1 MHRDISDLP
10 IAVQLP
16 WLSEGCYVLAGPGAT
31 ASSTPFIHV
40 FLPLPKTSRGCQ
52 WSVHAWARA
61 CARTH
66 THTQWKRES
75 FVPVCS
81 TRTSLPF
88 PHISGRLE
96 TQYRKAYC
104 FLRDFLSEQQETV
117 IVGLFVLKRAIK
129 THWIKSASSNGQLWK
144 FFSLL
149 RSLYSKCFCAL
160 LPVKEQ
166 RLIKGRLWETSL
178 PSGSDAEQVGT
189 SLLSPWQSH
198 CWRPKLGWEVLPI
211 ITMTPALNIEFS
223 LLANIICLL
232 FLRFTVS
239 HGAK

>member
-1 MHRDISDLP
+1 MYVTVDRVWAVPVTRRWTSADHLAGPQGDGWCNLGQTEGSSGTGLGTSVHRDISDLP

-104 FLRDFLSEQQETV
+104 FLSQRFS
-117 IVGLFVLKRAIK
+117 FRA
-129 THWIKSASSNGQLWK
+129 TGNSDRWA
-144 FFSLL
+144 
-149 RSLYSKCFCAL
+149 FC
-160 LPVKEQ
+160 
-166 RLIKGRLWETSL
+166 S
-178 PSGSDAEQVGT
+178 
-189 SLLSPWQSH
+189 
-198 CWRPKLGWEVLPI
+198 
-211 ITMTPALNIEFS
+211 
-223 LLANIICLL
+223 
-232 FLRFTVS
+232 
-239 HGAK
+239 